1 MPKVI
6 DHETYKEELLLKC
19 YDVFARRGYHGITLR
34 KLAGE
39 LGISTGSLYHYFPTK
54 QSILNELFA
63 FLTKQDVDSYKE
75 ILDPAAG
82 FPKMLE
88 VIFAFIEE
96 RETYFQDLLLLTIEY
111 FRHDSSND
119 TVATLNAAMANYRR
133 VVVDSL
139 KLPPSLSSMIIL
151 FLNGL
156 VYHRL
161 LYPGEVDFR
170 EQCAAFSEMILLYC
184 EKHDLVI

>member
-6 DHETYKEELLLKC
+6 DHEVYKEELLLKC

-63 FLTKQDVDSYKE
+63 FLTRQDVNSYKE
-75 ILDPAAG
+75 ILDPSAG
-82 FPKMLE
+82 LREMLE
-88 VIFAFIEE
+88 GFFDFIEE

-119 TVATLNAAMANYRR
+119 TVASLNSAMANYRK

-139 KLPPSLSSMIIL
+139 KLPAALGSMIIV

-161 LYPGEVDFR
+161 LYQGHVDFH
-170 EQCAAFSEMILLYC
+170 EQCAAFREMILLYS
-184 EKHDLVI
+184 EKHGLVI